1 MKRILAAAFLV
12 SVALGAHA
20 GDFALTDTRGVTHT
34 LSGHAGK
41 WVVVNVWATW
51 CAPCVQEMPEL
62 DSLARA
68 RPDVVVLGLAAD
80 DAGAR
85 RVLAFAERMKVSYP
99 IVAGTAA
106 SAAQFGARAFP
117 TTVLYAP
124 DGRRVMLR
132 EGRVTRAQLEAE
144 MPPQAAARQ

>member
-1 MKRILAAAFLV
+1 MKRLLFTALLAGAALAAQ
-12 SVALGAHA
+12 A

-34 LSGHAGK
+34 LAGHAGK

-68 RPDVVVLGLAAD
+68 RADVVVLGLAAD
-80 DAGAR
+80 DAGER
-85 RVLAFAERMKVSYP
+85 RVQAFAGRMKVSYP

-106 SAAQFGARAFP
+106 SAAQFGARGFP

-144 MPPQAAARQ
+144 MPAAATALR